1 MKAIPGTPGLPE
13 PYDWLEQPRQKGKDL
28 RCVPTARPAHPLPR
42 EGHSKADRLKASF
55 NALPET
61 NLAVVADRLLQ
72 QETISTSE
80 RRAIEDVLWAEQGSV
95 EISQRKMFNQR
106 FPDASGPVPRIM
118 CSTGENSPVCQHPP

>member
-1 MKAIPGTPGLPE
+1 MSADGSACPSPS
-13 PYDWLEQPRQKGKDL
+13 
-28 RCVPTARPAHPLPR
+28 R

-80 RRAIEDVLWAEQGSV
+80 RRAIENVLWAEQGSV
-95 EISQRKMFNQR
+95 EISQRKTFNQR
-106 FPDASGPVPRIM
+106 FPDASGPVTPPPDHVFDW
-118 CSTGENSPVCQHPP
+118 GNSPVCQTHHRRSC